1 MMRMHVPLPK
11 AQPWMLPVTIVCLA
25 LGMLVAFMLK
35 VSAPK
40 KLDTTNMT
48 RDQLIALYA
57 KEMSDHEQLL
67 AEYEKLREKYDRM
80 VDSATTDQKLRAEL
94 QKVIDDLRVRAGS
107 TAVTGPGIVVIID
120 DTKLA
125 LQNPPDI
132 NVNPLLTHDVDLLQV
147 VNELRAAG
155 AEAISIN
162 DQRVAGSSA
171 IRCVGPAINVN
182 NKAVSAPFV
191 VRAIGK
197 PDVLYGAINMPFGIL
212 DQLRQMNTQVEVSK
226 REKLTIPAVAVL
238 PSIEVGTPELTAPAP
253 PKGGE

>member
-1 MMRMHVPLPK
+1 MRMHVPLPK

-40 KLDTTNMT
+40 KFDPTTMT
-48 RDQLIALYA
+48 RDQLVALYA
-57 KEMSDHEQLL
+57 DKVSAHEGLL

-94 QKVIDDLRVRAGS
+94 QKAIDDLRVRAGS
-107 TAVTGPGIVVIID
+107 TAVTGPGIVAIID

-125 LQNPPDI
+125 MESPADI
-132 NVNPLLTHDVDLLQV
+132 NANPLLTHDVDLLQV

-162 DQRVAGSSA
+162 DQRVAGTSA
-171 IRCVGPAINVN
+171 IRCVGPAIKINDHP
-182 NKAVSAPFV
+182 VSAPFV

-212 DQLRQMNTQVEVSK
+212 DQLRQMSTRVEVSK
-226 REKLTIPAVAVL
+226 REKLAIPAVAVL
-238 PSIEVGTPELTAPAP
+238 PSIEVGRPELTAPASS
-253 PKGGE
+253 KGGE